1 MTPNINSLFPE
12 NCKHEM
18 LFTQRELYLTR
29 GQGIVKWNG
38 CESSSLASV
47 MKKPWEGWMTT
58 PFKDVTTQE
67 TATAPGNLA
76 ADLVFVS
83 FEKVQLLLCHLECQV
98 LTPRGGRDIECSS
111 KTLSSPHRMQSAR
124 LLCSVSERATNF
136 TVQKLFVQPET
147 GIQEQFS
154 AHTSWYTEV
163 CLDRK
168 NVTEATTSPRA
179 IEKCS
184 NVITKWGITA
194 ISCWSSHAATPVTQ
208 RTAATAQS
216 ILAVTEHLKV
226 KKNKIAAALCFERFY
241 RVQLSASEDG
251 CSNCLQ

>member
-147 GIQEQFS
+147 GIR
-154 AHTSWYTEV
+154 H
-163 CLDRK
+163 
-168 NVTEATTSPRA
+168 PRT
-179 IEKCS
+179 IF
-184 NVITKWGITA
+184 
-194 ISCWSSHAATPVTQ
+194 SSHFLIYWGMPGQKKCNRSNHISPSNRKMLQCHYQMRNYSYFLLKLSCCNSSDSENSSDCSEYFGSYWTP
-208 RTAATAQS
+208 
-216 ILAVTEHLKV
+216 K
-226 KKNKIAAALCFERFY
+226 
-241 RVQLSASEDG
+241 G
-251 CSNCLQ
+251 